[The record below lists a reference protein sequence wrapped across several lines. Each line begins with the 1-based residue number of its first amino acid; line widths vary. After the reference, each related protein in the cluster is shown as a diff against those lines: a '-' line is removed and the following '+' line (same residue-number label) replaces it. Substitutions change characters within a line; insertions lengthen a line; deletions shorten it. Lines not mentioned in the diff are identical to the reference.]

1 MTSLEEAFRLITHHS
16 LILGQETVSIDD
28 ASGRV
33 LAEDIVADRDYPPF
47 NRAAMDGYAI
57 RYEDWV
63 NGVRQYVVLETILA
77 GQPASTKLET
87 GFAYKI
93 MTGAA
98 VPLPA
103 NAVIRVEDAVVSEE
117 RVTLTAPTMKPYLN
131 IARRGEDL
139 IAGNTIIDKYTRLGA
154 QAISILAVVGR
165 ERLRVQKLPSVAV
178 VTTGDEVVEVGQSI
192 LPYQIR
198 NSNAYLIRSMLR
210 DNGIIPASVVHVRD
224 HKEMIV
230 AALEDALRSDVVI
243 VNGGVSA
250 GDADYVPQL
259 LESLGVEKLFHKVAI
274 RPGKPVWVGKK
285 QNGGLVFA
293 LPGNP
298 FSCLVTF
305 NLFVRFSLCLLQGL
319 KVQYNLKL
327 PFRGARSKTVD
338 FDEFFPVQIN
348 RTAMTVQA
356 VSINGSGDIRLGL
369 NADAIAL
376 HPAGIDQI
384 ADGDLIE
391 FFIL

>member
-1 MTSLEEAFRLITHHS
+1 MTSLDEALQVITQYS
-16 LILGQETVSIDD
+16 LILGPETVSIDD
-28 ASGRV
+28 AYDRV

-47 NRAAMDGYAI
+47 NRSAMDGYAI
-57 RYEDWV
+57 RHEDWI
-63 NGVRQYVVLETILA
+63 NGIREYLVLETILA
-77 GQPASTKLET
+77 GQPASKKLES

-103 NAVIRVEDAVVSEE
+103 NVVIRVEDAVVSGQT
-117 RVTLTAPTMKPYLN
+117 VTLAALSMKPYLN
-131 IARRGEDL
+131 IARQGEDL
-139 IAGNTIIDKYTRLGA
+139 LAGNTIAHKYTRLSP
-154 QAISILAVVGR
+154 QMMSILAVVGR
-165 ERLRVQKLPSVAV
+165 KQVMVQKLPSVAV

-210 DNGIIPASVVHVRD
+210 DNGIIPGSVVHVKD
-224 HKEMIV
+224 HKEEIA
-230 AALEDALRSDVVI
+230 AALQNALQSDVVI

-259 LESLGVEKLFHKVAI
+259 LEGLGVGKLFHKVAI
-274 RPGKPVWVGKK
+274 RPGKPIWVGVK
-285 QNGGLVFA
+285 QNVGLVFA

-298 FSCLVTF
+298 FSCMVTF
-305 NLFVRFSLCLLQGL
+305 NLFVRLALRLMQGL
-319 KVQYNLKL
+319 KPQSDLKL
-327 PFRGARSKTVD
+327 PFQGMRPKKINL
-338 FDEFFPVQIN
+338 DEFFPVRVN
-348 RTAMTVQA
+348 RASMTVQA

-376 HPAGIDQI
+376 HPAGTDQI
-384 ADGDLIE
+384 TDGDLVQ
-391 FFIL
+391 FFFL